1 MKLETLDI
9 GVFIAY
15 VLGLLILALWISRG
29 EKNHER
35 NTEDYFL
42 ASKALPWWAIGASYR
57 FQYFGRTN
65 YWYVRLW
72 LCHGV
77 SDCLI

>member
-29 EKNHER
+29 EK
-35 NTEDYFL
+35 
-42 ASKALPWWAIGASYR
+42 I
-57 FQYFGRTN
+57 TN
-65 YWYVRLW
+65 V
-72 LCHGV
+72 
-77 SDCLI
+77 IQKIIF